1 MSEVGFM
8 HEEEEDDDDIEMDVA
23 DSDDDD
29 EAEDDMNEEAANSAP
44 EPVEED
50 AAIARRRAIQNIM
63 RDTSLSEQEKRMR
76 IQGLMSGNRLEVA
89 PPPAPVIAAPEANAA
104 CVHYERNCNIVAP
117 CCKRIFGCRICHDE
131 LTESGHPP
139 MNRFLI
145 REVVCKN
152 CNTQQQASNQCINCQ
167 TVFGEYHCSICNLWM
182 SMVRVMAVLRML
194 QIIGFRICANLMRA
208 LLRFATFFADV
219 LTDSV
224 SINQLQAK
232 KPFHCDQCGFCRVG
246 GVESF
251 RHCNECCMCIAV
263 TVFET
268 HQCFKDKYKNNCPVC
283 REDMFSSR
291 QSPQD
296 LPCGHAIHAHCFRK
310 LAGFDYRCPICKK
323 TVVSQ
328 QSMAAAWEARA
339 RDIAEHPMPADLQR
353 IVDIMCN
360 DCESK
365 STHRQWHFLGIQCPR
380 CSSFNT
386 VVEQVLS
393 SGASAP
399 GAPDQPANAS
409 A

>member
-1 MSEVGFM
+1 VLWCCLLTLRPAGINVLVVRLCLENTT
-8 HEEEEDDDDIEMDVA
+8 VA
-23 DSDDDD
+23 C
-29 EAEDDMNEEAANSAP
+29 
-44 EPVEED
+44 
-50 AAIARRRAIQNIM
+50 AIYGCLWYV
-63 RDTSLSEQEKRMR
+63 TH
-76 IQGLMSGNRLEVA
+76 
-89 PPPAPVIAAPEANAA
+89 PPASCYPY
-104 CVHYERNCNIVAP
+104 CVL
-117 CCKRIFGCRICHDE
+117 KG
-131 LTESGHPP
+131 
-139 MNRFLI
+139 
-145 REVVCKN
+145 
-152 CNTQQQASNQCINCQ
+152 
-167 TVFGEYHCSICNLWM
+167 
-182 SMVRVMAVLRML
+182 
-194 QIIGFRICANLMRA
+194 
-208 LLRFATFFADV
+208 
-219 LTDSV
+219 
-224 SINQLQAK
+224 K

-251 RHCNECCMCIAV
+251 RHCSECCMCISV
-263 TVFET
+263 SVFES

-360 DCESK
+360 DCENK
-365 STHRQWHFLGIQCPR
+365 SHQRQWHFLGIQCPV

-393 SGASAP
+393 SGADAAANGEQAPP
-399 GAPDQPANAS
+399 GASGA
-409 A
+409 